1 MEEFRFIFDCK
12 GGGGEEFLLGLEKGG
27 FDEWVL
33 GAWGV
38 VAPEF
43 GFALLSLF
51 EELPESVAA
60 VGCAGEGESS
70 VGGGLHGA
78 EDAFDEWLRD
88 EGGFI
93 EDEVGGF
100 VASEVV
106 ALFGTSCEDFG
117 VLEGEEG

>member
-12 GGGGEEFLLGLEKGG
+12 GGGGEEFLLGLEEGG

-43 GFALLSLF
+43 GFALLPLF

-60 VGCAGEGESS
+60 VGCAGESESS

-78 EDAFDEWLRD
+78 KDAFDEWLGD
-88 EGGFI
+88 EGGFF

-100 VASEVV
+100 VAAEVV
-106 ALFGTSCEDFG
+106 ALFGTSREDFG